1 MNKVPFW
8 LVVTGAIVWLTI
20 GIYLA
25 IHAIKF
31 IVVKSLQAYNDWRH
45 GRMTRTAQAWQSWR
59 NILAK
64 SSLPISPPSGNVWRP
79 PDPPYTMDDVRG
91 RPNDFPAPP
100 PNIVMQTGV
109 AATDSVLR
117 GLEQALHNKGQM
129 LPDLIPT
136 DIYGESVLALGL
148 AICDSTNHMTSRQ
161 HQPCHVCCEVAE
173 GLLERLEADG
183 YWIGS

>member
-1 MNKVPFW
+1 MNEAPFW
-8 LVVTGAIVWLTI
+8 LVVTGVIVWI
-20 GIYLA
+20 GIGAYLA

-31 IVVKSLQAYNDWRH
+31 IVVKSLQAYDDWRH
-45 GRMTRTAQAWQSWR
+45 GRMKRKFR
-59 NILAK
+59 
-64 SSLPISPPSGNVWRP
+64 PSNVWRP
-79 PDPPYTMDDVRG
+79 PDPPYTMADVRG

-109 AATDSVLR
+109 TATDSVLR